1 MRREFAGPRL
11 AVILLAFALTIMGC
25 TAHGPFEQGKPNV
38 ILIMADDVGDEAFGA
53 YGSEQYETP
62 RIDSLA
68 RAGMR
73 FTHAYSQPLCTPS
86 RVEIMTGQSNIRN
99 YTAFGVLDP
108 SERTFAHVLR
118 EAGYVTAAAGKWQL
132 YGANHYPEKTRAA
145 GTLPAEAGFDEWALW
160 QVRTVPNRYWQP
172 TFNINGERRSFDEE
186 TYGPDVT
193 TDFLLQFIEEH
204 KDEPFFAYY
213 PMNLPHFPFL
223 PTPHSESREQADRQ
237 ENFEDMVAYM
247 DHLVGRIADRVDS
260 LGLSEETLILFTSD
274 NGTHRSLQS
283 RLDGRVLPGGKWT
296 TTEAG
301 MHVPLVARMPGTV
314 PENTVESDLIG
325 FSDVLPTLADFAGT
339 ELPKEPIDGRSFAP
353 QLRGEP
359 GTPRERL
366 FSYYWPKPIQQR
378 DAFPDRRFAWTQEY
392 KLYSDGRLY
401 RLTDDPQTADPIEL
415 GADDADARAARRT
428 LRKALRSAPSEPQVL
443 MQPDS
448 SDGE

>member
-1 MRREFAGPRL
+1 MRRNHAGPGLIILTL
-11 AVILLAFALTIMGC
+11 ALMMMGC
-25 TAHGPFEQGKPNV
+25 TSDEAPPEDRPNI
-38 ILIMADDVGDEAFGA
+38 ILIMADDVGYEAFGA

-68 RAGMR
+68 REGMR

-118 EAGYVTAAAGKWQL
+118 DTGYATAAAGKWQL
-132 YGANHYPEKTRAA
+132 YGAEHYPEATRAA

-160 QVRTVPNRYWQP
+160 QVRTRSNRYWHP
-172 TFNINGERRSFDEE
+172 TLAVNGERRSFGET

-193 TDFLLQFIEEH
+193 TDFLLRFIEEH
-204 KDEPFFAYY
+204 RDEPFFAYY
-213 PMNLPHFPFL
+213 AMNLPHFPFV
-223 PTPHSESREQADRQ
+223 PTPHSERRDQEGRQ

-247 DHLVGRIADRVDS
+247 DHLVGRIVDHVDS

-283 RLDGRVLPGGKWT
+283 RLNGRVRSGGKWT

-301 MHVPLVARMPGTV
+301 MRVPLVARMPGTV
-314 PENTVESDLIG
+314 PANTVNRDLIG
-325 FSDVLPTLADFAGT
+325 FSDVLPTLAAFAGA
-339 ELPKEPIDGRSFAP
+339 ELPDEPIDGRSFAP

-359 GTPRERL
+359 GTPREWL
-366 FSYYWPKPIQQR
+366 FSYYWPKPVQEP
-378 DAFPDRRFAWTQEY
+378 DEFPDRRFAWTQNY
-392 KLYSDGRLY
+392 KLYGDGRLY
-401 RLTDDPQTADPIEL
+401 RMADDPRTTEPIEL
-415 GADDADARAARRT
+415 GAGDAEARAARRT
-428 LRKALRSAPSEPQVL
+428 LREALRSMPTEPQAL
-443 MQPDS
+443 MRPDS
-448 SDGE
+448 SAKE